1 MIEDEPGPLSEEDW
15 NQLNEI
21 IGYKKGADEQLFS
34 QDEGLLHTYITI
46 NMKRNASR
54 LTERHLSLAEL
65 SCDNLECTVKLYPET
80 KIFDLRLGS
89 YRLSS
94 PKGTLAE
101 VNYYCFRSF
110 SQFWMILLIYDKVN

>member
-1 MIEDEPGPLSEEDW
+1 M
-15 NQLNEI
+15 
-21 IGYKKGADEQLFS
+21 FS
-34 QDEGLLHTYITI
+34 QDEGLLHMYLTI
-46 NMKRNASR
+46 NMKHNASR

-65 SCDNLECTVKLYPET
+65 SCDNLECAVKLYPET

-101 VNYYCFRSF
+101 VDYYCFMSF
-110 SQFWMILLIYDKVN
+110 SQFWMILSIYNEVN